1 MYIESLSAGGKERR
15 LVELLKG
22 LCKNDKLSCELVV
35 MSDNIHYEKVL
46 QLPLKIHKLIRSRR
60 FDFSIFHKFNR
71 ICQAFN
77 PDVVHSWGA
86 MPSVYALPAVML
98 NGCKFVNGMVT
109 IVPSEFKYNVCA
121 TLTFPFSDHIVS
133 NSYIALELLKAPKRR
148 SSCIPNG
155 FDFSRIENLQDPK
168 NIRMKLGIKTK
179 KVVGMVAG
187 FEDRKDYDT
196 YLSAAK
202 KILQTRDDVT
212 FLCIG
217 EGKNRIRYE
226 SQIDSSL
233 QPFIKFTGKQNDV
246 ESIINILDVAVL
258 SSLYEGLPN
267 VVMEYMALGKPV
279 VCTDAGG
286 TSELIV
292 DGKTGYITDLRDAE
306 RMKLYISSL
315 LNDPD
320 TAHAMGEVGRLRV
333 EKHFN
338 IDTMINSYVNL
349 YRQLLRS
356 NGWFNCSQKV
366 SVVDETIAVNP
377 ERASS

>member
-1 MYIESLSAGGKERR
+1 
-15 LVELLKG
+15 
-22 LCKNDKLSCELVV
+22 
-35 MSDNIHYEKVL
+35 
-46 QLPLKIHKLIRSRR
+46 
-60 FDFSIFHKFNR
+60 
-71 ICQAFN
+71 
-77 PDVVHSWGA
+77 
-86 MPSVYALPAVML
+86 
-98 NGCKFVNGMVT
+98 
-109 IVPSEFKYNVCA
+109 
-121 TLTFPFSDHIVS
+121 
-133 NSYIALELLKAPKRR
+133 
-148 SSCIPNG
+148 
-155 FDFSRIENLQDPK
+155 
-168 NIRMKLGIKTK
+168 
-179 KVVGMVAG
+179 
-187 FEDRKDYDT
+187 
-196 YLSAAK
+196 
-202 KILQTRDDVT
+202 
-212 FLCIG
+212 
-217 EGKNRIRYE
+217 
-226 SQIDSSL
+226 
-233 QPFIKFTGKQNDV
+233 
-246 ESIINILDVAVL
+246 VL